1 MVEEAKPL
9 DGVALTSVTVNA
21 ASPDV
26 IGSLM
31 KRVTEEVMKLIPE
44 GALAKIAEEVLRD
57 GGVLRYSAEY
67 GRQEV
72 KRVAL
77 YQMASD
83 ACAKLLEQEISR
95 QVELYLAETA
105 IKQTV
110 ANGIKEGIDHALR
123 NLPFIAAKK
132 FGERLGHFM
141 VGALDPTVPAEDFNQ
156 MILNSLRKT
165 QQALA
170 SRGLITSYET

>member
-1 MVEEAKPL
+1 MPEEAKIE
-9 DGVALTSVTVNA
+9 GVALTSVTVNA

-44 GALAKIAEEVLRD
+44 GALEKIAQEVIRD
-57 GGVLRYSAEY
+57 GGVLRYEREY

-77 YQMASD
+77 SNLASD
-83 ACAKLLEQEISR
+83 ACAKLIEREISR
-95 QVELYLAETA
+95 QVELYLAEATV
-105 IKQTV
+105 KQVV
-110 ANGIKEGIDHALR
+110 ANGIKEGISHALV
-123 NLPFIAAKK
+123 NLPFIAAKQ

-141 VGALDPTVPAEDFNQ
+141 VGALDPTTSPESYVQSIDA
-156 MILNSLRKT
+156 SLKKT
-165 QQALA
+165 QLALQG
-170 SRGLITSYET
+170 RGLINHHEV